1 MSIDQAPRRFSPKV
15 RRVLRYGLALFFT
28 VGGIAH
34 FVKPDAYAAL
44 VPPQLPWPYLLVYV
58 SGVAELVFGLGL
70 LTRYQRWAAWGIV
83 ATLIAVYP
91 ANIYHAVSGGLDD
104 PRLPDGFASATG
116 AWIRL
121 PFQFLFIAWAWMFTR
136 ADPPA

>member
-1 MSIDQAPRRFSPKV
+1 MPPRIRLALK
-15 RRVLRYGLALFFT
+15 YGLALFFT
-28 VGGIAH
+28 VSGVAH
-34 FVKPDAYAAL
+34 FAMPDPYAAL
-44 VPPQLPWPYLLVYV
+44 IPPQLPWPYFLVYA
-58 SGVAELVFGLGL
+58 SGVAELAFGLGL

-91 ANIYHAVSGGLDD
+91 ANIYHAVSGGLED
-104 PRLPDGFASATG
+104 PRLPEGFASATG

-136 ADPPA
+136 PDPAR